1 MNAGLVWNALNE
13 KGPMTVKD
21 LRKATKLKDK
31 QIYAALGWLSREDK
45 VSTTE
50 VENDLEV
57 SFTVETSFMAFVIC
71 CVLCMLSLRLLISL
85 MDAILY
91 HHLICAA
98 SYRAAWFCRHSV
110 HGSGSHAHP
119 IKMSP

>member
-1 MNAGLVWNALNE
+1 MKREEIGMNAGLVWNALNE

-31 QIYAALGWLSREDK
+31 QIFAALGWLSREDK

-57 SFTVETSFMAFVIC
+57 S
-71 CVLCMLSLRLLISL
+71 LI
-85 MDAILY
+85 I
-91 HHLICAA
+91 
-98 SYRAAWFCRHSV
+98 
-110 HGSGSHAHP
+110 
-119 IKMSP
+119 